1 MSNLDKQKREAL
13 KNFRGQGNN
22 PDYDPDRMFSF
33 HHDGTYAI
41 HRHHGRVHFNV
52 MTYEER
58 EQLLVQRIADLQRM
72 VDCGT
77 LNEIPTSFQELL
89 LQGGE
94 VNQEFETDIVD
105 GFYITCDL
113 TVYDWCGSSSY
124 DWEAAEKTFQAQL
137 NQEAVNG

>member
-1 MSNLDKQKREAL
+1 
-13 KNFRGQGNN
+13 
-22 PDYDPDRMFSF
+22 
-33 HHDGTYAI
+33 
-41 HRHHGRVHFNV
+41 

-58 EQLLVQRIADLQRM
+58 QELLVKRIADLQRM